1 MRKILITGAA
11 GYIGSCLFFY
21 LKNNFKVSL
30 IDKRKNNNFHVLIC
44 DLLDLNKLNNVL
56 EKEKPEFVVHFAA
69 QSLVDETI
77 NKEKYYKNNIVATN
91 NLLKSMKKNKIN
103 NIIFSSTAALY
114 KYKNRIISEKSE
126 IKPISTY
133 AKTKYECEKLIKKS
147 KKNSVVLRFFNVC
160 SSLKSKKKIM
170 GELHNP
176 ETHLIPTLVYKN
188 MKKKLVYIYGD
199 NYDTRDGTCIR
210 DYIHINDICSA
221 VKKSINYLSKRK
233 NRFEVINIG
242 SSTKI
247 TNLEIIKNVEKLT
260 KIKTKF
266 KFVKRRQG
274 DVAKLSCSINKAKD
288 KLNWNP
294 TFSKIPRIIKDEI
307 SWIKHLDKLNIKR
320 KFKNYL

>member
-1 MRKILITGAA
+1 MKKILITGAA

-21 LKNNFKVSL
+21 LKNNFKVSV
-30 IDKRKNNNFHVLIC
+30 IDKKKNLNFSVINC
-44 DLLDLNKLNNVL
+44 DLLNLKKLNKILK
-56 EKEKPEFVVHFAA
+56 KEKPEFIVHFAA

-77 NKEKYYKNNIVATN
+77 NKRKYYQNNIVATN
-91 NLLKSMKKNKIN
+91 NLVKSMKKNKIN

-114 KYKNRIISEKSE
+114 KYKNKIISEKSE

-133 AKTKYECEKLIKKS
+133 AKTKFECEKLIKKS
-147 KKNSVVLRFFNVC
+147 KINSVILRFFNVC
-160 SSLKSKKKIM
+160 SSLKSKNKIV

-199 NYDTRDGTCIR
+199 NYKTRDGTCIR

-221 VKKSINYLSKRK
+221 VRKSINYLSKNK
-233 NRFEVINIG
+233 NKFEIINIG

-266 KFVKRRQG
+266 KLVKRRKG
-274 DVAKLSCSINKAKD
+274 DVAKLSCSINKARN

-320 KFKNYL
+320 KFRNYL